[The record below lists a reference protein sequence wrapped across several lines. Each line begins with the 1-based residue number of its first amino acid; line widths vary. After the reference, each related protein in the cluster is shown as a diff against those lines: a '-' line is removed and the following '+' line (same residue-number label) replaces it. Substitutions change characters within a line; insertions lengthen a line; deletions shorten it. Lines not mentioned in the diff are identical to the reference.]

1 MSKNERVWTK
11 AAKKPKLPKEMNQMI
26 SNLEQVKAL
35 LEKALQRDE
44 ANIKTLEMELAK
56 IEAQRRN
63 RRDQ

>member
-1 MSKNERVWTK
+1 MSKSESVWTK
-11 AAKKPKLPKEMNQMI
+11 ATKEPKLPKEMSQMI

-44 ANIKTLEMELAK
+44 ANIRTLEMELAK